1 VEDYRRTIELNGD
14 FNIACNDRH
23 IDGADSLV
31 FIHGFG
37 SAKEHFHR
45 AFDVSSLERFT
56 IVAIDLVGFGK
67 SRGPESF
74 EYAMEDQACV
84 MLKALDK
91 MKIESFH
98 LCAHSMGGLVAMKM
112 AELEPERILSLIN
125 MEGNLT
131 PEDCFFSGRFVELTS
146 EEFDRSGR
154 RKFEEELRAAGLED
168 PAMSEYLETF
178 SMALAIALYKSAS
191 HTVADSSTLLVDRLS
206 RIKNA
211 CYIYGER
218 NRGVYPGEK
227 LLREKGVPLLYI
239 EGAGHSMATDNP
251 EELYRVISS
260 FIEGLE
266 G

>member
-1 VEDYRRTIELNGD
+1 VENYKRTIELNGG
-14 FNIACNDRH
+14 FNIAYDVRH

-31 FIHGFG
+31 FIHGYG
-37 SAKEHFHR
+37 SAKEHFRH

-84 MLKALDK
+84 MLKVLDK
-91 MKIESFH
+91 MKTESFH

-131 PEDCFFSGRFVELTS
+131 PEDCFFSGKIVDLTS
-146 EEFDRSGR
+146 EEFEKRGR
-154 RKFEEELRAAGLED
+154 RKFEEDIREAGLKD

-178 SMALAIALYKSAS
+178 RMALTIALYKSAG
-191 HTVADSSTLLVDRLS
+191 HTVADSSTLLVDRLF
-206 RIKNA
+206 RVKNA
-211 CYIYGER
+211 CYIYGEK

-227 LLREKGVPLLYI
+227 LLREKGVPLFYI

-260 FIEGLE
+260 FIEGLA
-266 G
+266 

>member
-1 VEDYRRTIELNGD
+1 MENYRRTIELTGD
-14 FNIACNDRH
+14 FNIAYGYRH
-23 IDGADSLV
+23 IDSADSLV

-37 SAKEHFHR
+37 SAKEHFRH
-45 AFDVSSLERFT
+45 AFDVSSLKRFT
-56 IVAIDLVGFGK
+56 IIAIDLVGFGK

-74 EYAMEDQACV
+74 EYSMEDQACV
-84 MLKALDK
+84 MLKVLNK
-91 MKIESFH
+91 LKTESFH

-112 AELEPERILSLIN
+112 AELEPERIISLID

-131 PEDCFFSGRFVELTS
+131 PEDCFFSGRIAELTS
-146 EEFDRSGR
+146 EEFEKRGR
-154 RKFEEELRAAGLED
+154 RKFEEDLREAGLED
-168 PAMSEYLETF
+168 SAMSEYLETF
-178 SMALAIALYKSAS
+178 NMALTIALYKSAS

-218 NRGVYPGEK
+218 NRAVYPGEK
-227 LLREKGVPLLYI
+227 LLREKGVPLFYI

-260 FIEGLE
+260 FIEGLA
-266 G
+266 